1 MEKYGEDWP
10 MGKVRE
16 LESRK
21 ETLPAVE
28 VKNRVIDVN
37 ENFPKL
43 PMGLREGESTRL
55 GMFLTPQIAEGEASY
70 PLEIEKRHSRS
81 GLWGR
86 MLFKD
91 KDGNLYRDI
100 DLKGIGATTERNGA
114 IVVDDAPEGYRYTE
128 MPHGTKINLG
138 IIDLFA
144 AARDKEKSEELL
156 KLGVRTHREIAI
168 IELDEI
174 VDPKGRKISIEEAK
188 RVGLIWPDSKPVV
201 EVRAFGTKA
210 RLAGAKEDPLSVED
224 ARLLVA
230 NENNFDPEK
239 FSKKEYAK
247 WLLEATGRNLGLMH
261 KNGLV
266 HGFMTRHNITLD
278 GRLVDFD
285 SVRRGGGEEEFQ
297 KDIDDATFALNKFL
311 EAVGE
316 FSDEGIDS
324 FKKAYEKAR
333 K

>member
-1 MEKYGEDWP
+1 
-10 MGKVRE
+10 
-16 LESRK
+16 
-21 ETLPAVE
+21 
-28 VKNRVIDVN
+28 
-37 ENFPKL
+37 
-43 PMGLREGESTRL
+43 
-55 GMFLTPQIAEGEASY
+55 
-70 PLEIEKRHSRS
+70 
-81 GLWGR
+81 

-91 KDGNLYRDI
+91 KGGNLYRDI
-100 DLKGIGATTERNGA
+100 DLKGIGATTERDGA
-114 IVVDDAPEGYRYTE
+114 IVVDDAPEGYRYSE

-144 AARDKEKSEELL
+144 AVRDKEKSEELL

-210 RLAGAKEDPLSVED
+210 RLADAKENPLSVED

-230 NENNFDPEK
+230 SENNFDPEK
-239 FSKKEYAK
+239 FNKKEYAE
-247 WLLEATGRNLGLMH
+247 WLLKATGKNLGLMH

-285 SVRRGGGEEEFQ
+285 SVRKGGGEEEFQ
-297 KDIDDATFALNKFL
+297 KDIDDAMFALNKFL

-316 FSDEGIDS
+316 FSDDGIDA
-324 FKKAYEKAR
+324 FKKAYDRAR